1 MKQMNRALMVAMIA
15 GSCSMVSASAWA
27 LDPAPCASDADC
39 GEGIACE
46 SGYCAVEQPK
56 PSSECEVDA
65 DCASGYSCQVVGAS
79 GCAVPAPNEPSTPC
93 VSEEFRACVP
103 PPPAQCDPAQLS
115 ADCSGGDVCVTYTF
129 ETCSGGDAPACLC
142 ADGTDCECGPEP
154 EPQPGS
160 CQSEAVSYC
169 VPPYLAP
176 CSVDLDCGAGFT
188 CEQQEICTSSC
199 AGGPPV
205 SDPNG
210 GDDGGEPI
218 DCESSCAPS
227 GQSYC
232 QIVERA
238 CDSAADC
245 GAGFVCESFG
255 QTEPGVPGTCEVD
268 EEGNEICNDGG
279 PVEPPPAESYCL
291 PEGWQTWGAPS
302 GGGSYGPDSPIASNQ
317 DGEVVGAESA
327 RPARQDGSGFPASDD
342 PSADGGG
349 CQVGAAGGSA
359 GGGLSLLA
367 LIAGVFGLRR
377 RRD

>member
-46 SGYCAVEQPK
+46 SGYCAVEQPL
-56 PSSECEVDA
+56 PAPSECEADA
-65 DCASGYSCQVVGAS
+65 DCAAGYSCQVVGAS
-79 GCAVPAPNEPSTPC
+79 GCAPSPDGLPQEPC

-103 PPPAQCDPAQLS
+103 PPPAQCDPARLS

-129 ETCSGGDAPACLC
+129 ETCSGGAAPDCIC
-142 ADGTDCECGPEP
+142 ADGVDCECDVPEP
-154 EPQPGS
+154 PEPS
-160 CQSEAVSYC
+160 ECQTEAVSYC

-188 CEQQEICTSSC
+188 CEQQEVCTSSC
-199 AGGPPV
+199 ADLPREPGDE
-205 SDPNG
+205 DPGNG
-210 GDDGGEPI
+210 T
-218 DCESSCAPS
+218 CESSCAPS

-232 QIVERA
+232 QLVERA

-245 GAGFVCESFG
+245 GAGFVCESFSYPS
-255 QTEPGVPGTCEVD
+255 PGVPGTCSVDPDGTEVCD
-268 EEGNEICNDGG
+268 DGG

-302 GGGSYGPDSPIASNQ
+302 GGGSYGPDSPISSNQ

-327 RPARQDGSGFPASDD
+327 RAPRQDGSGFPATNDG
-342 PSADGGG
+342 SASG
-349 CQVGAAGGSA
+349 CQVGAAGGAA
-359 GGGLSLLA
+359 GSGLSLLA